1 MTAAADPDPAEQD
14 WGRDWGVALA
24 GPAGDILLARGLI
37 TPALREAA
45 IDAAR
50 LHRADPT
57 DAMLGCLPI
66 GTRPTRAA
74 IADLYASDLGL
85 MRADLAAQPPDPGL
99 FEASRAGFY
108 ARHLLLPWYREE
120 DCPVYA
126 CASPDAGLLALA
138 EGLAGGP
145 ARLAVA
151 TRTEIMAALVAAAS
165 PWLTEQA
172 RELLRSKSPEASAG
186 TPAPRWQWRA
196 ATGTAAMAGTAVALR
211 PDLALPAVSAL
222 VGLFYL
228 GNLLLRAALVLA
240 GRRPGG
246 PAPPPLPDQ
255 ALPSYSVL
263 VPMYREPEVLPQLA
277 AGLDRLDYPPALLDI
292 KLVLEAD
299 DRETLEEAHRLG
311 LGERFDIVLVPPS
324 QPRTKP
330 KACNFA
336 LPLARGERLVIFDAE
351 DRPESDQLRRAA
363 AAFAAG
369 PPDLACV
376 QARLNFDNA
385 GENWLTRMFA
395 IDYALWFDFL
405 LPGLDRL
412 GMPLP
417 LGGTSNHFHTAVLRE
432 VLAWDPFNVTE
443 DADLGLRLQ
452 RRGYR
457 VGVIASTTFE
467 EANCEIGNWIRQRSR
482 WLKGYMLTF
491 AVQMR
496 RPADLWRRLGPLGF
510 FGFAFFIGGTALS
523 ALINPLVWGCFFV
536 WAAADS
542 PLLDPLF
549 PAPVLAVGL
558 FNWLAGNF
566 LYLYLAMLA
575 PLRRQWFG
583 LVPWALTVIPYWA
596 LVSVAGYRA
605 LWHWIRR
612 PFHWDKTRHGLS
624 RQSRGQAAGTV
635 P

>member
-1 MTAAADPDPAEQD
+1 MTAAAVPDPAR
-14 WGRDWGVALA
+14 RDWGGALA
-24 GPAGDILLARGLI
+24 GPAGDVLVTRGLV
-37 TPALREAA
+37 TAALREAA
-45 IDAAR
+45 IDTAR

-57 DAMLGCLPI
+57 DALLGCLPI
-66 GTRPTRAA
+66 GARPTRAA
-74 IADLYASDLGL
+74 IADLYARDLGL
-85 MRADLAAQPPDPGL
+85 MRADLAVRPLDPEL
-99 FEASRAGFY
+99 FEAPRAGFY
-108 ARHLLLPWYREE
+108 ADHLLLPWYREGG
-120 DCPVYA
+120 CPVYA

-138 EGLAGGP
+138 EELAGGP
-145 ARLAVA
+145 VRLAVA
-151 TRTEIMAALVAAAS
+151 TRAEIMGALIAAAS

-172 RELLRSKSPEASAG
+172 RELLRSKTPEASAG
-186 TPAPRWQWRA
+186 TPAPRWQWR
-196 ATGTAAMAGTAVALR
+196 TAAGAAAVAGAAVLIW
-211 PDLALPAVSAL
+211 PDLALPASSAL
-222 VGLFYL
+222 VSLFYL
-228 GNLLLRAALVLA
+228 GNLVLRAALVLA

-246 PAPPPLPDQ
+246 AAPPPLPDH

-299 DRETLEEAHRLG
+299 DRETLDEALRLG
-311 LGERFDIVLVPPS
+311 LAERFDIVLVPPS
-324 QPRTKP
+324 EPRTKP

-385 GENWLTRMFA
+385 EENWLTRMFA

-417 LGGTSNHFHTAVLRE
+417 LGGTSNHFRTAVLRE

-491 AVQMR
+491 TVQMR
-496 RPADLWRRLGPLGF
+496 SPADLWRRLGPLGF

-523 ALINPLVWGCFFV
+523 ALINPLVWGCFALWV
-536 WAAADS
+536 VAGS

-549 PAPVLAVGL
+549 PAPVLVVGL
-558 FNWLAGNF
+558 FNWLGGNF

-575 PLRRQWFG
+575 PLSRRWFG
-583 LVPWALTVIPYWA
+583 LVPWALTVTPYWA
-596 LVSVAGYRA
+596 LVSIAGYRA
-605 LWHWIRR
+605 LWQWIRR

-624 RQSRGQAAGTV
+624 RQLRTSSAGTV
-635 P
+635 T